1 MRGYGAEDITAN
13 SNARPHKTS
22 DSSSL
27 RNKMA
32 QCRRWILLPWTILG
46 TTILIALSGLA
57 YEVQGSLVLVPP
69 SEALEISSGGGAV
82 ETVTPG
88 NSVEDSS
95 VTSDYGYFPDDSEPV
110 EKGSLGPG
118 AISAIVIAAVLG
130 VSVLFSLVIIT
141 VRKLSTS

>member
-1 MRGYGAEDITAN
+1 
-13 SNARPHKTS
+13 
-22 DSSSL
+22 
-27 RNKMA
+27 MA
-32 QCRRWILLPWTILG
+32 QCRRWILLSWTILG
-46 TTILIALSGLA
+46 TAILIALTGLA
-57 YEVQGSLVLVPP
+57 PEVQGSLVLAPP

-95 VTSDYGYFPDDSEPV
+95 MTSDYGYFPDDSEPV